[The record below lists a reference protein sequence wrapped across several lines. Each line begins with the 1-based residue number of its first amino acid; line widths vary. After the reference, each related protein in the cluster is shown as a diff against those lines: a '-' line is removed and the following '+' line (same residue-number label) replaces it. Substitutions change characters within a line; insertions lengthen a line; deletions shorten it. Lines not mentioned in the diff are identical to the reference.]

1 MLSHSVVIFLSGDP
15 PTVFRTSLIFL
26 GFMRFGANE
35 THEMTVC
42 FFFFRRCVVV
52 AEGWSRSHFSKTDNK
67 STSQQICGRCV
78 HRVQPDETK
87 TALR

>member
-35 THEMTVC
+35 THEMIVC
-42 FFFFRRCVVV
+42 FFFPQMCF
-52 AEGWSRSHFSKTDNK
+52 
-67 STSQQICGRCV
+67 CGRGLV
-78 HRVQPDETK
+78 EVTLFQNRQ
-87 TALR
+87 